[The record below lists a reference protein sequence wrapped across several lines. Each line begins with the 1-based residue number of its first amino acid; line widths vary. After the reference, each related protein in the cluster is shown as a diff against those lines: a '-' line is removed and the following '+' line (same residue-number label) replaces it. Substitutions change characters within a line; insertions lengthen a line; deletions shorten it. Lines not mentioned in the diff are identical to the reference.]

1 MYSLGMSD
9 PFEPDPDVEAAI
21 RSAVERL
28 GTGSQ
33 RCGLHLSS
41 ARVALPEDAPGPALV
56 IADFAVGD
64 LAFTDRVLNPSGEED
79 NKAVRKMQVDLDLD
93 EWLEARRR
101 LENLGGP
108 DDDE

>member
-1 MYSLGMSD
+1 M
-9 PFEPDPDVEAAI
+9 
-21 RSAVERL
+21 
-28 GTGSQ
+28 
-33 RCGLHLSS
+33 
-41 ARVALPEDAPGPALV
+41 V